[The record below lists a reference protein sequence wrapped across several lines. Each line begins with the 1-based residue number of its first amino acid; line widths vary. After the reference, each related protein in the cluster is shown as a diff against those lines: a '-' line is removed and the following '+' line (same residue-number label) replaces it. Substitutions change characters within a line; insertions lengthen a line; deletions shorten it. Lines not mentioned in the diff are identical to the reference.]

1 MLSLLHV
8 MAAHHALILSDCLPT
23 LHDLERERSV
33 CVCVF
38 QLAHV
43 FLQPAHQCL
52 AAAPLIELIRWLPE
66 VDLLASG
73 A

>member
-23 LHDLERERSV
+23 LHDLERES
-33 CVCVF
+33 VCVF

-52 AAAPLIELIRWLPE
+52 RAAPLIELIRWLPE